1 MTRTWLWLLAIVMSA
16 SVSPSVMA
24 QATQLNGSAS
34 YLHLSREF
42 YVAGLY
48 LQQPSSD
55 PAAILSGNTSVR
67 MKLVVTADR
76 WSVRRWQQQWLN
88 NITINNPQ
96 MSANASTQQALM
108 DFTQFLREDLVAGD
122 QVVIDYQPALGTRVL
137 VNNEEAIRAEGV
149 DLLRLLL
156 NTWIGPLPPTR
167 DFRQRILQQ
176 ANDADAERQQQVL
189 QTQAIPTARL
199 GLVSGWQEQDRQ
211 ARLAEQERAR
221 RLEEQRLA
229 QQRAEQQR
237 QREAREAAERAAVEA
252 RAAAAAAA
260 AAERARAT
268 AEQQRLAQMSAE
280 QQRAE
285 RAAQQR
291 AVEQRAAAE
300 AKRREAEQNA
310 EKTAQQLQAE
320 QAYYLA
326 LLQWDLQ
333 RLLQNE
339 VTYPSWARQFNQQGL
354 VELDF
359 VFTAQREL
367 VDITVR
373 DEQVA
378 AMLVNEVRRALGVVA
393 TRVNVPVNLQ
403 GDRWSLSARHDFMLN
418 ATASAEVAAAP
429 VPPVTLQRR
438 NVSEQERQQL
448 QSEYR
453 DAAEAKLRASIQYPQ
468 AARVLRR
475 QGEVT
480 MSVTIKADGELG
492 GVDITAPSRHR
503 ELNQAMQDGANSA
516 APFAVFPPGMGL
528 ESITITV
535 EHRFSL

>member
-1 MTRTWLWLLAIVMSA
+1 MTRSWLWLLAVILSA
-16 SVSPSVMA
+16 SLPASVLA

-34 YLHLSREF
+34 YQHLSREF

-55 PAAILSGNTSVR
+55 SAAILSGNMSAR

-96 MSANASTQQALM
+96 MSVNASTQQALM

-122 QVVIDYQPALGTRVL
+122 QIVVDYQPAQGTRIL
-137 VNNEEAIRAEGV
+137 LNNEEVIRADGV

-156 NTWIGPLPPTR
+156 NTWIGSLPPTR
-167 DFRQRILQQ
+167 DFRQRILAQV
-176 ANDADAERQQQVL
+176 NDADAERQKRIL

-199 GLVSGWQEQDRQ
+199 GLVSGWQEQDQQ
-211 ARLAEQERAR
+211 ARAVEQERAR

-237 QREAREAAERAAVEA
+237 QREAREAAERTAAEA

-260 AAERARAT
+260 ASERART
-268 AEQQRLAQMSAE
+268 QAEQQRLARMTAE

-285 RAAQQR
+285 QTAQQRAAQQR
-291 AVEQRAAAE
+291 AEVAAQRRAAQ
-300 AKRREAEQNA
+300 QNA
-310 EKTAQQLQAE
+310 AKTEQQQQAE

-333 RLLQNE
+333 RLLHNE

-359 VFTAQREL
+359 VLTAQREL

-378 AMLVNEVRRALGVVA
+378 AMLTNEVRRALSVVA

-403 GDRWSLSARHDFMLN
+403 GDRWSLSAHHDFVLSGG
-418 ATASAEVAAAP
+418 TALEMTAAP
-429 VPPVTLQRR
+429 VPPATLQRT
-438 NVSEQERQQL
+438 NVSAQERKQL
-448 QSEYR
+448 QAEYLE
-453 DAAEAKLRASIQYPQ
+453 AAETKLRASIQYPQ

-480 MSVTIKADGELG
+480 MQVTIKADGELDR
-492 GVDITAPSRHR
+492 VEITEQSRYR

-528 ESITITV
+528 ETVTITIA
-535 EHRFSL
+535 HRFAM